1 MQQDIKNLILI
12 VFSQL
17 FAFSV
22 KKKKVSVLQEHQN
35 THEQLKN
42 ECTHVNQSP
51 STKNKT
57 R

>member
-22 KKKKVSVLQEHQN
+22 KKKVSVLQEHQN
-35 THEQLKN
+35 THEQLKMN
-42 ECTHVNQSP
+42 V
-51 STKNKT
+51 
-57 R
+57 RM

>member
-22 KKKKVSVLQEHQN
+22 KKKSFSITGTPKHSRAAQ
-35 THEQLKN
+35 N